1 MKPKIEI
8 PCYFCQGEGTVDADH
23 GGGVTRVETCDEC
36 GGTGISCRRA
46 GQRNTRAPQR
56 SYWIG
61 ATSFTGDVLALVS
74 SLRGQIAA
82 AKRDR
87 GRAWRLPHLR
97 NQYAAFRALATRPVR
112 VPERAA

>member
-1 MKPKIEI
+1 MNKKIEI
-8 PCYFCQGEGTVDADH
+8 PCFYCMGEGTVDWEGP
-23 GGGVTRVETCDEC
+23 GGTSGTQACSEC

-74 SLRGQIAA
+74 SLRRQIAA

-87 GRAWRLPHLR
+87 DRQWRLPHLR
-97 NQYAAFRALATRPVR
+97 AEYAAFRALATRPVR

>member
-1 MKPKIEI
+1 MNKIEV
-8 PCYFCQGEGTVDADH
+8 PCYYCDGQGHVHWAEPDGTS
-23 GGGVTRVETCDEC
+23 GEETCSEC
-36 GGTGISCRRA
+36 EGTGISCRRA

-74 SLRGQIAA
+74 SLRGQIVA

-87 GRAWRLPHLR
+87 DRAWRLPYLR
-97 NQYAAFRALATRPVR
+97 NQYAAFRSLATRPVR